1 MNLSQLAFVFIG
13 GGTGSIVR
21 YVFSVF
27 IQKNPSYPLPISTL
41 VANIVSCLLMALVL
55 RFSNSVSDST
65 RLLLFTG
72 FCGGLSTFSTFSLET
87 VQLIRNGNSAWAVI
101 NILVSILLCL
111 LVLFYAIR
119 K

>member
-87 VQLIRNGNSAWAVI
+87 VQLIRNGNVTWAAI